1 MSKLVI
7 GSPLIMHA
15 TCARVGDTD
24 TAIKARAALLPKTI
38 AESRRESATIL
49 VILAVLIQVR

>member
-1 MSKLVI
+1 LVI